1 MTMEQ
6 NYLGQLDYVKA
17 ASVSRRQFMG
27 KLKHVVATATAAPF
41 FWQLNTNAAL
51 ANSTYPLKMFL
62 SVNDIEIAPGIR
74 GQLSMPKS
82 RDKALPGL
90 IVVHEDLGLSP
101 AVREAA
107 NQLAFYG
114 FVTFAPD
121 YLSKVGGTPENP
133 DAARYLIGRLD
144 PAEVAVTSLKA
155 RAALAT
161 HENVNGKVGAVGYG
175 WGGDHVN
182 ALTVADPNLAAGV
195 VYCGLQPALT
205 DVPKIRAPL
214 LLHYGSL
221 DERVKTG
228 IADFEKA
235 LEASNKNYELY
246 IYEGANRGFE
256 NFMNKAE
263 YNPQATR
270 LSWKRTSA
278 FLQKY
283 TAV

>member
-1 MTMEQ
+1 MTMEKK
-6 NYLGQLDYVKA
+6 YLGQLDYVNA

-27 KLKHVVATATAAPF
+27 KLKHVVATATSAPF
-41 FWQLNTNAAL
+41 FWQLNINAAL

-62 SVNDIEIAPGIR
+62 SVNDVEIAPGIG

-133 DAARYLIGRLD
+133 DAARDLIGRLD
-144 PAEVAVTSLKA
+144 PAEVGVTSLKA
-155 RAALAT
+155 RAALAA
-161 HENVNGKVGAVGYG
+161 HVDVNGKVGAIGYG
-175 WGGDHVN
+175 WGGDQVN
-182 ALTVADPNLAAGV
+182 ALAVADPDLAAGV

-205 DVPKIRAPL
+205 AIPKIKAPL

-221 DERVKTG
+221 DERVKAG

-235 LEASNKNYELY
+235 LTANQKVHELY

-256 NFMNKAE
+256 NYMNQAR
-263 YNPQATR
+263 YDPQASP
-270 LSWKRTSA
+270 LAWQRTFE
-278 FLQKY
+278 FLQKH
-283 TAV
+283 TVA